1 MQKHILLKTT
11 ALTFALHGAVA
22 LSTIVS
28 ANAQD
33 QDDAADETRTMNTI
47 TVTSRKQEESILDIP
62 VAVTAFDAAK
72 IEDLGLTDLVD
83 LQDFTPGFTYE
94 SFGTTAGRLDN
105 VPRFRGVTTNTAN
118 PTRQTASVFI
128 DGVFVANGV
137 QGINFN
143 DIERIEAIKGPQSAF
158 YGRSTFGGAINF
170 ITRTPGDEMK
180 SDVSASLTS
189 RSEYE
194 VSGGIEGPLLG
205 DWLKGRLSANYRDK
219 EGHYDSTADG
229 GSLGDEETWSVAGTL
244 FMTPT
249 ENLDAKFRINYFEND
264 DGPPAVGVVG
274 QDLLNCGPTSFE
286 TDTTFPSILPGQP
299 GPLGGAEAFYCGELP
314 SPDPNIPS
322 ITPAGILTTLGN
334 LQTPI
339 NGSDAR
345 RADKGFGLDRKS
357 LRLSFQFDYD
367 IPNTG
372 LQLSSI
378 TGLNKEEV
386 NQVRAGEGNNLGPPA
401 FFSFN
406 SREFE
411 DFSQELRLSGQ
422 AITDKLDWSVGV
434 NYFDQELRTSG
445 GFGTLSGFAFGN
457 GSGLDSNKIETIGI
471 FGSLDYQLTEKL
483 GIALEGRYQEDTI
496 NEDGNVNDTTPGLEE
511 TFDSFLPRIILNYEP
526 DAQTLIYV
534 SYSEGNLPGGFNN
547 DFIEL
552 SAADRALV
560 QGIQPFSSETFDEEV
575 LKNTEIGVK
584 RDFAD
589 GSGFVA
595 AAAYYM
601 DRTDQTYR
609 DTTQVT
615 LTDGTDDFI
624 NQFLNIGRSE
634 IYGLEVEGVWS
645 PIENLTVDASVS
657 YTDATFTDFE
667 SANALRVFG
676 RADISGNEAERAPKL
691 TGSFSWL
698 YEDDLQNGW
707 TWYVRNDNSYQDHR
721 FASEVNL
728 ARTDVAMIHNLRI
741 GVRNDQYR
749 VEAFGLNLS
758 DSDSPIAAVRST
770 DLGSVVTRTNGA
782 RPFDFLLGLRD
793 RSEYGIRVSANF

>member
-1 MQKHILLKTT
+1 MSKKILLKTS
-11 ALTFALHGAVA
+11 ALAFALQGAMA
-22 LSTIVS
+22 LSTSFS
-28 ANAQD
+28 AIAQD
-33 QDDAADETRTMNTI
+33 QDDTADEARTLNTI

-94 SFGTTAGRLDN
+94 SFGTTTGRLDN

-158 YGRSTFGGAINF
+158 FGRSTFGGAINF
-170 ITRTPGDEMK
+170 ITRTPGDELRA
-180 SDVSASLTS
+180 DISASATS
-189 RSEYE
+189 RSLYE
-194 VSGGIEGPLLG
+194 ISGGIEGPLIG
-205 DWLKGRLSANYRDK
+205 DWLKGRLSANFRDK

-229 GSLGDEETWSVAGTL
+229 GSTGDEETWSIAGTL
-244 FMTPT
+244 FITPS
-249 ENLDAKFRINYFEND
+249 NNFDAKLRVNYFEND
-264 DGPPAVGVVG
+264 DGSPAVGIVG
-274 QDLLNCGPTSFE
+274 QDLLNCGPTAFE
-286 TDTTFPSILPGQP
+286 TEPNFPSVVPGQR
-299 GPLGGAEAFYCGELP
+299 GPLGGEEAFFCGELP
-314 SPDPNIPS
+314 SPDPNIPTIAS
-322 ITPAGILTTLGN
+322 DGLLTALGN
-334 LQTPI
+334 LETPV
-339 NGSDAR
+339 NGSNAR

-357 LRLSFQFDYD
+357 LRLSGQFTYE

-372 LQLSSI
+372 LTISSI
-378 TGLNKEEV
+378 TGLNEEEV
-386 NQVRAGEGNNLGPPA
+386 NQLRVGEGNNLGPPA
-401 FFSFN
+401 FISFN
-406 SREFE
+406 SREFK
-411 DFSQELRLSGQ
+411 DFSQEVRLAGT
-422 AITDKLDWSVGV
+422 ALGDRLDWSIGA
-434 NYFDQELRTSG
+434 NYFDQEFNSSG
-445 GFGTLSGFAFGN
+445 GFGTLGGFLFGN
-457 GSGLDSNKIETIGI
+457 GSNLTENQIETIGI
-471 FGSLDYQLTEKL
+471 FGSLDYQLTDKL
-483 GIALEGRYQEDTI
+483 GIAVEGRFQEDDIT
-496 NEDGNVNDTTPGLEE
+496 EGADSA
-511 TFDSFLPRIILNYEP
+511 TFDSFLPRVILNYQP
-526 DAQTLIYV
+526 DNQTLIYV
-534 SYSEGNLPGGFNN
+534 SYSEGNLPGGFNT
-547 DFIEL
+547 DLIEL
-552 SAADRALV
+552 SDADQALV
-560 QGIQPFSSETFDEEV
+560 RAIQPFSSETFDEEV

-601 DRTDQTYR
+601 DRTEQTYR

-624 NQFLNIGRSE
+624 TQFLNIGRSE
-634 IYGLEVEGVWS
+634 IYGLEIEGVWS
-645 PIENLTVDASVS
+645 PIENLTLDASLS

-676 RADISGNEAERAPKL
+676 RADISGNEAERAPQL

-698 YEDDLQNGW
+698 YEDQLENGW
-707 TWYVRNDNSYQDHR
+707 TWYIRNDNSYQDHR
-721 FASEVNL
+721 YASEVNL
-728 ARTDVAMIHNLRI
+728 ARTDVAMIHNLRV
-741 GVRNDQYR
+741 GVRNDRYR

-782 RPFDFLLGLRD
+782 RPFDFLIGLRD
-793 RSEYGIRVSANF
+793 RSEYGVRISANF